1 MQKSLKSFKMSVT
14 PAVNLNPKEMLCLY
28 DNTKILRTEKKSDA
42 PLHLI
47 LTIFMFDLILST
59 AFGSFISVHFIHF
72 VWCRD
77 SRILTIRRN
86 MFKGIQNET
95 HSFVPV
101 KYKCF
106 YVNNGINEK
115 EANFVLQCKNSPQIC
130 IKLATPSLFIITI
143 YIN

>member
-1 MQKSLKSFKMSVT
+1 
-14 PAVNLNPKEMLCLY
+14 
-28 DNTKILRTEKKSDA
+28 
-42 PLHLI
+42 
-47 LTIFMFDLILST
+47 
-59 AFGSFISVHFIHF
+59 
-72 VWCRD
+72 
-77 SRILTIRRN
+77 

-143 YIN
+143 YINSSTVRTANMKTFVLSILAVIVLFISFDAGILGSQQLSENVPLDKGFDIFFSYNQILYITNNLFLSNLMM